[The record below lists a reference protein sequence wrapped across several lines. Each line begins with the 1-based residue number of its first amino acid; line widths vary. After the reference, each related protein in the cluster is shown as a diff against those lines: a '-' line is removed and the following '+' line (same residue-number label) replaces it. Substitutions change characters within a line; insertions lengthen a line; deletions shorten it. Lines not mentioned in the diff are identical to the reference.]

1 MKNTELFECE
11 ILRFPIVISKHNV
24 QAHRGEGEG
33 GGSESGGG
41 TSDGEG
47 GSGGGEGGGNA

>member
-1 MKNTELFECE
+1 MNRNEKVECE
-11 ILRFPIVISKHNV
+11 IVRFPVVTSKHNYE
-24 QAHRGEGEG
+24 AHQGEG

-47 GSGGGEGGGNA
+47 GSGGGEGGSNG

>member
-1 MKNTELFECE
+1 MDQVKIERYPSVT
-11 ILRFPIVISKHNV
+11 PKHFS
-24 QAHRGEGEG
+24 QSGSGEG

-47 GSGGGEGGGNA
+47 GSGGGEGGSNG